1 MLQTRKLLAHKI
13 EGWIICTFAA
23 SKYREMRLI
32 LILAGGLF
40 LTTSTAQST
49 DSLQALNLEEITV
62 KESRLKMPLTQTMH
76 AITLIEGADLRKMN
90 AQSLMQVLQ
99 YAGGLDLRQRGVHGV
114 QGDISIRGGTF
125 DQVLVLVDGIPLSD
139 PQTGH
144 HLMNIPVPL
153 DLIERIEI
161 LKGPAARRYGP
172 NAFSGA
178 IQIITRNDSAR
189 QFNLGLSG
197 GQYGTGE
204 VSGSVSL
211 PGQSMNQWFSASRS
225 WSEGYRHNTDY
236 NLSNLFYKNNFNVIR
251 ESFELLA
258 MHSDRAFGANGFYAS
273 PDFAEQYE
281 AIQTSIVGLQMTHAT
296 AKWVWQP
303 RLSWRRNQDEYIFV
317 RSNPSLYRN
326 LHINNVWTAELNGT
340 GAYQWGQIG
349 VGVANQGALLHS
361 NNLGSRRRQI
371 NSAYVD
377 YRGAWLNQR
386 LILNAGISVHQV
398 TDWGL
403 HVFPGL
409 DAGVRLS
416 DALRIFGTVGSTW
429 RAPTFTDLYY
439 EDRLNVGNPDLQPE
453 SALTYETGIYWM
465 PQHTSLRFGYFVRD
479 GKNLIDWTKAA
490 ADDPWRPD
498 NFGSVTYSGWE
509 IEYQWWPT
517 LPWIGY
523 LYTSYNFING
533 INHAPESQFSRYALD
548 HLKNQIQFHAQF
560 QLTKKWNATF
570 AYRFLDRENLDDYQ
584 LVDLRTGITWSHFE
598 CYLQLDNLFDAQYTE
613 TNLVPMPGRWV
624 MMGIKVS
631 LDYD

>member
-1 MLQTRKLLAHKI
+1 MEDLRDVPEAAWLWDGQRARIVWANT
-13 EGWIICTFAA
+13 EGIAFFGAA
-23 SKYREMRLI
+23 SM
-32 LILAGGLF
+32 F
-40 LTTSTAQST
+40 
-49 DSLQALNLEEITV
+49 
-62 KESRLKMPLTQTMH
+62 
-76 AITLIEGADLRKMN
+76 
-90 AQSLMQVLQ
+90 
-99 YAGGLDLRQRGVHGV
+99 
-114 QGDISIRGGTF
+114 
-125 DQVLVLVDGIPLSD
+125 
-139 PQTGH
+139 
-144 HLMNIPVPL
+144 
-153 DLIERIEI
+153 DLIDRPFDFIEPGVER
-161 LKGPAARRYGP
+161 
-172 NAFSGA
+172 
-178 IQIITRNDSAR
+178 
-189 QFNLGLSG
+189 
-197 GQYGTGE
+197 
-204 VSGSVSL
+204 
-211 PGQSMNQWFSASRS
+211 
-225 WSEGYRHNTDY
+225 
-236 NLSNLFYKNNFNVIR
+236 
-251 ESFELLA
+251 
-258 MHSDRAFGANGFYAS
+258 
-273 PDFAEQYE
+273 
-281 AIQTSIVGLQMTHAT
+281 IVGLSRSLRRGQVETALLHFPSAGAT
-296 AKWVWQP
+296 APIACRCMIHALADGRPGVLAVARDAAGVAAQKMSDDILAAFDVLPTAALLVGRDGNIRHLNAAALVLLAAGQRASLAALLGDADIAEDLLT
-303 RLSWRRNQDEYIFV
+303 RLATAGTISFV